1 MKVYRDCFFNYLM
14 YNNYDKKISIIF
26 IFMCKYT
33 DDIVN
38 VY

>member
-1 MKVYRDCFFNYLM
+1 MKVYRDCFINYLM
-14 YNNYDKKISIIF
+14 YNNYDKKIIVIF

-33 DDIVN
+33 ENIVN

>member
-14 YNNYDKKISIIF
+14 YNNYDKKIIVIF

-33 DDIVN
+33 ENIVN